1 MKNIMR
7 YLSVI
12 IGSFIIAISIN
23 FIIIPNNLVTF
34 GFNGIASMI
43 YYINGMNPAVNILL
57 LNIIAILI
65 GLLVMDKKIIKY
77 YLLPALLIPLM
88 VYLTSFLTKF
98 IVVELPEM
106 LLVVIVAGFLN
117 GFGYSLIY
125 KQGFSAGALFL
136 IEEVIGEVT
145 HFKSKIYS
153 WIVDIII
160 IILTLF
166 IFNYQIALYSLII
179 IIISKYMITKARFGI
194 NGSKVF
200 YIITSKE
207 KEVKN
212 FIMHDLKYELTVLDA
227 KGGFTK
233 KDNQILF
240 TVISSNDYYRL
251 KEGIK
256 VIDEK
261 AFIAITDTYDVVMR
275 NSF

>member
-1 MKNIMR
+1 MKDIMR
-7 YLSVI
+7 YVSVV
-12 IGSFIIAISIN
+12 IGSFIIAISFN
-23 FIIIPNNLVTF
+23 FIIIPHNLVSF

-43 YYINGMNPAVNILL
+43 YYVNGMHPAINILL
-57 LNIIAILI
+57 LNLMAILI
-65 GLLVMDKKIIKY
+65 GMLVIDKREINY
-77 YLLPALLIPLM
+77 YLVPAILIPVM
-88 VYLTSFLTKF
+88 IYLTSFLTNYV
-98 IVVELPEM
+98 VVELPEM

-125 KQGFSAGALFL
+125 KQGFRAGALFL
-136 IEEVIGEVT
+136 LEEVIGKIT
-145 HFKSKIYS
+145 LYQSKMYS
-153 WIVDIII
+153 WVVDVIII
-160 IILTLF
+160 MLSLF
-166 IFNYQIALYSLII
+166 IFNYQIALYSLIV

-212 FIMHDLKYELTVLDA
+212 FIMQDLKYELTVLDA

-233 KDNQILF
+233 KDNKILF

-261 AFIAITDTYDVVMR
+261 AFIAITDTYDVVMKK
-275 NSF
+275 SL

>member
-1 MKNIMR
+1 MKDIMR
-7 YLSVI
+7 YVSVV

-23 FIIIPNNLVTF
+23 FIILPNNLVTF

-43 YYINGMNPAVNILL
+43 YYINGIHPAINILL
-57 LNIIAILI
+57 LNVIALLI
-65 GLLVMDKKIIKY
+65 GFLVMGKKIIRY
-77 YLLPALLIPLM
+77 YLLPALLIPASI
-88 VYLTSFLTKF
+88 YITSFLTNF

-125 KQGFSAGALFL
+125 KQGFSAGTLFL
-136 IEEVIGEVT
+136 IEEVIGEFT
-145 HFKSKIYS
+145 HFRSKIYS
-153 WIVDIII
+153 WVIDIII
-160 IILTLF
+160 VILTLF
-166 IFNYQIALYSLII
+166 IFNYQVALYSLII

-240 TVISSNDYYRL
+240 TVISSSDYYRL

-261 AFIAITDTYDVVMR
+261 AFIAITDTYDVVSR
-275 NSF
+275 KSF